1 MKTVHPLFARPRV
14 HAAAAFT
21 AVLQA
26 ACLALPGAAQAQ
38 ANPQASNLA
47 EIRVPRVDPGPP
59 ALLRLEG
66 PARPGEY
73 LGAVGPEAA
82 WLGFETGEGEVWAH
96 PLKVARD
103 IRLSFSI
110 PQYAEPIPGGQV
122 AATVAVAP
130 GHVEVTYTHEAFVVR
145 QHVLAPRD
153 LPGILILLEVDAV
166 LELDIYVEFQPV
178 LQYAW
183 PGGFGGQYLFWDQ
196 GSRAFVLSESLRER
210 NAVIGSPWAQ
220 GAYAHPAHRLAEA
233 PSAFV
238 IPVDLERARKE
249 LIPIGI
255 VGGIAPREEVMAT
268 YRELLE
274 RAATL
279 PQEIAEW
286 TVEAALS
293 TLTFHPEWSPERAGA
308 GVEWADFYDVLG
320 WAKANLAEQRVCNP
334 DLGCG
339 FVAGWGPSGTSL
351 RPGFGWFFG
360 GDAAIN
366 TLAMDATGQW
376 EEVAEALSFL
386 ARYQREDGKIPHEI
400 SQSAGRIPWFD
411 EYPYAY
417 YHADTTPYWMLAL
430 WQYWRASGD
439 DDLLRELWPAFER
452 AYRWCLS
459 VETDGDGI
467 IENTTGGL
475 GAIEVGGLG
484 EGLHQDIYLAAVW
497 IKAVQGTGE
506 MARALGETS
515 LATEAETLFVRARNT
530 LNERYWMPEEGFHAF
545 GILQGG
551 GTNGNLTAW
560 PATALAFGLLD
571 PDEAEGT
578 LWHLARDAISSSWGA
593 RLLSTE
599 SELYDPL
606 HYNNGMVWPFMTG
619 FVAWGQYQYRR
630 PWAGFPLL
638 HALWTLHGDWSLGR
652 HPENLS
658 GAFYQTL
665 DATVPHQFFASSM
678 LVTPLARGLLGWD
691 PDAPRGRA
699 TLAPQPY
706 PIWPG
711 FTAQNLRVGESF
723 VDITYERGVGKV
735 EVELESRGPTVEMTY
750 VQSIPLGATRI
761 RVGGNVEGGHGGQH
775 IGRHDIQH
783 EITFNLTEGVTV
795 RLSFQWEGGLEVYP
809 GFDPLLSPGVSS
821 RGLRILDFTWDGEEW
836 ALTVEG
842 EGGAG
847 GTVFLLGE
855 PVDAEGGRIGLR
867 QEGIGRSFLMIDFP
881 DDGPRV
887 VRTVRL
893 RPREPS
899 PRARPLCL
907 LPQLGPRAP
916 FGPGPPPGAEP
927 ARVKLLIHDPGQ
939 LLLPLP
945 HELQTSGL
953 HLQSPTLHSFVQGN
967 LQGHG
972 LGKSQ
977 LPQEGTLLEHRLH
990 ERLRRS
996 RGLHFPDRIFNGFFP
1011 GSRDVLVGQD
1021 PPENALGLIAL

>member
-1 MKTVHPLFARPRV
+1 MDPAQPVSVRPRV
-14 HAAAAFT
+14 FAAAAIT
-21 AVLQA
+21 AALQA
-26 ACLALPGAAQAQ
+26 ACLSLPSWVQAQ
-38 ANPQASNLA
+38 TNPQAPSLA
-47 EIRVPRVDPGPP
+47 EIRVPRTAILSP
-59 ALLRLEG
+59 APHRLEG

-96 PLKVARD
+96 PLKIARD

-110 PQYAEPIPGGQV
+110 PQYAEAIPGSQV
-122 AATVAVAP
+122 ATAVEVAP
-130 GHVEVTYTHEAFVVR
+130 GHVQVTYSHEAFVVR

-166 LELDIYVEFQPV
+166 VELDIQVEFQPV

-196 GSRAFVLSESLRER
+196 GNRAFILSESLRGR
-210 NAVIGSPWAQ
+210 NAVFGSPWAQ
-220 GAYAHPAHRLAEA
+220 EASAHPAHQLAEA
-233 PSAFV
+233 PSVFV
-238 IPVDLERARKE
+238 IPVDPERSRDE

-255 VGGIAPREEVMAT
+255 VGGIASREEVLAT

-279 PQEIAEW
+279 PLEIAAW
-286 TVEAALS
+286 AVESALN
-293 TLTFHPEWSPERAGA
+293 TLAFQPEWRPDRAGP
-308 GVEWADFYDVLG
+308 GVEWADFNDVLG

-339 FVAGWGPSGTSL
+339 FVAGWGPSGTSF

-376 EEVAEALSFL
+376 GDVAEALRFL

-439 DDLLRELWPAFER
+439 EELLRDLWPAFEK

-484 EGLHQDIYLAAVW
+484 EGIHQDIYLAAVW
-497 IKAVQGTGE
+497 IKAIQGTGE
-506 MARALGETS
+506 MARALGETL
-515 LATEAETLFVRARNT
+515 LATDAETLFLRARNT
-530 LNERYWMPEEGFHAF
+530 LNDRYWMPEEGYHAF
-545 GILQGG
+545 GLLQGG

-571 PDEAEGT
+571 QDEAEGT
-578 LWHLARDAISSSWGA
+578 LWNLSRDAISSSWGA

-691 PDAPRGRA
+691 PDASRGRA
-699 TLAPQPY
+699 VLAPQPY
-706 PIWPG
+706 PAWPR
-711 FTAQNLRVGESF
+711 FTARHLRVGESSL
-723 VDITYERGVGKV
+723 DITYVREAGRV
-735 EVELESRGPTVEMTY
+735 EVELESWGPPVEMTY
-750 VQSIPLGATRI
+750 VQSIPLGATDI
-761 RVGGNVEGGHGGQH
+761 CVDGNAEGGPGVQRR
-775 IGRHDIQH
+775 GRHEIQH
-783 EITFNLTEGVTV
+783 EITFRLAEGSPV
-795 RLSFQWEGGLEVYP
+795 RLSFRWEGGLEVYP
-809 GFDPLLSPGVSS
+809 GFDPRLSPGVSS
-821 RGLRILDFTWDGEEW
+821 RGPRILDFTRDGEDW
-836 ALTVEG
+836 VLTVEG

-847 GTVFLLGE
+847 GTVFLQGVDVEADGGSIEPRQGE
-855 PVDAEGGRIGLR
+855 PGV
-867 QEGIGRSFLMIDFP
+867 SVLMVEFP
-881 DDGPRV
+881 NEGPRV
-887 VRTVRL
+887 VRTLRL
-893 RPREPS
+893 RPRRPS
-899 PRARPLCL
+899 P
-907 LPQLGPRAP
+907 
-916 FGPGPPPGAEP
+916 
-927 ARVKLLIHDPGQ
+927 D
-939 LLLPLP
+939 
-945 HELQTSGL
+945 SGL
-953 HLQSPTLHSFVQGN
+953 
-967 LQGHG
+967 
-972 LGKSQ
+972 
-977 LPQEGTLLEHRLH
+977 
-990 ERLRRS
+990 
-996 RGLHFPDRIFNGFFP
+996 P
-1011 GSRDVLVGQD
+1011 GS
-1021 PPENALGLIAL
+1021 